1 MTTTTRHSSG
11 PTHALEVA
19 PVSPL
24 TGLGGLLRLY
34 GRISRRQII
43 IWVLA
48 IGLSVAASVAA
59 MKGVYPDQQ
68 ALDARAALLENPSAV
83 MMTGPAF
90 ALDHYTFWAMVAN
103 ELLLYVLVA
112 VAIMSILLMVR
123 HTRAEEEAGRLELVR
138 ALPVGRSAP
147 PTAALLLVA
156 LANAGVGVSVVLGLL
171 VTGGPLVDSLAVG
184 LATALTGMVFG
195 GVAALTAQVTEH
207 AGSASGLALGAAAVA
222 FMVRGIGDVVD
233 AQGSWLSWFSPFAWA
248 QQTRLFVDLRWWP
261 LAVTLAAIL
270 VLLGLAAVLSRRRDV
285 GAGLRPAAHGPATA
299 TRSLP
304 DPAGLAV
311 RLVTPMMVAWAVG
324 LFLFAIAFGSLANS
338 LQDMVSEIPAVGDM
352 VPLDLDDL
360 TTSFAAY
367 VLQMLAI
374 GPLGL
379 IVAGILRLRT
389 EEQEGR
395 LAGILMAGSSRT
407 STAVRWVLVVALST
421 TVVQLLLGLG
431 LGIGLLQATG
441 ETSWLAV
448 MPLAALAALPAF
460 ALAGAV
466 TVALYGLRLR
476 LAGVA
481 WLLVIWAAIDTFL
494 GDLLDLPDVVR
505 SISPLRHV
513 PLVPDADL
521 DVSALAGMSVLA
533 VLLVLVGLWG
543 LRRRDLAAG

>member
-1 MTTTTRHSSG
+1 MNTTTRHSSG

-448 MPLAALAALPAF
+448 MPLAALAALPAI

-521 DVSALAGMSVLA
+521 DVSALAGRSVLA

>member
-207 AGSASGLALGAAAVA
+207 AGSASGLALGAAAVS

-448 MPLAALAALPAF
+448 MPLAALASLPAI

-481 WLLVIWAAIDTFL
+481 WLLVIWTAIDTFL

>member
-1 MTTTTRHSSG
+1 MTTTTRRSSG

-207 AGSASGLALGAAAVA
+207 AGSASGVALGAAAVA

-270 VLLGLAAVLSRRRDV
+270 VLLGLAAALSRRRDV

-448 MPLAALAALPAF
+448 MPLAALASLPAI

-521 DVSALAGMSVLA
+521 DVRALAGMSVLA

>member
-1 MTTTTRHSSG
+1 
-11 PTHALEVA
+11 
-19 PVSPL
+19 
-24 TGLGGLLRLY
+24 
-34 GRISRRQII
+34 
-43 IWVLA
+43 
-48 IGLSVAASVAA
+48 

-207 AGSASGLALGAAAVA
+207 AGSASGLALGAAAVS

-448 MPLAALAALPAF
+448 MPLAALAALPAI

>member
-448 MPLAALAALPAF
+448 MPLAALASLPAI

>member
-448 MPLAALAALPAF
+448 MPLAALASLPAI

-481 WLLVIWAAIDTFL
+481 WLLVIWTAIDTFL

>member
-389 EEQEGR
+389 EEQECR

-448 MPLAALAALPAF
+448 MPLAALAALPAI

-481 WLLVIWAAIDTFL
+481 WLLVIWAAIETFL
-494 GDLLDLPDVVR
+494 ADLLDLPDVVR

-521 DVSALAGMSVLA
+521 DVSALTGMSVLA